1 MEDIKKRVIPLI
13 VLLTINCNELIFDI
27 KLKEDLT
34 FNSIEW
40 LRETNQ
46 IILHKFI
53 DEYDYEYNFDELPN
67 KMKKRIFTQLM
78 RIYES
83 T

>member
-1 MEDIKKRVIPLI
+1 MEDIKKKIISLI
-13 VLLTINCNELIFDI
+13 VLFTIDCDELILDI

-34 FNSIEW
+34 FNSIQW
-40 LRETNQ
+40 IKKSNQ

-53 DEYDYEYNFDELPN
+53 NEYDYEYNFDELPN
-67 KMKKRIFTQLM
+67 KMKKKIFNELL

-83 T
+83 S

>member
-13 VLLTINCNELIFDI
+13 FLLTINCDELIFDI

-53 DEYDYEYNFDELPN
+53 DEYDYEYNFDELPK
-67 KMKKRIFTQLM
+67 KMKKGIFTQLM

>member
-1 MEDIKKRVIPLI
+1 VIPLI

-40 LRETNQ
+40 LRESNQ

>member
-13 VLLTINCNELIFDI
+13 VLLTINCDELIFDI

-53 DEYDYEYNFDELPN
+53 DEYDYEYNFDELPK
-67 KMKKRIFTQLM
+67 KMKK
-78 RIYES
+78 
-83 T
+83 

>member
-40 LRETNQ
+40 LRESNQ